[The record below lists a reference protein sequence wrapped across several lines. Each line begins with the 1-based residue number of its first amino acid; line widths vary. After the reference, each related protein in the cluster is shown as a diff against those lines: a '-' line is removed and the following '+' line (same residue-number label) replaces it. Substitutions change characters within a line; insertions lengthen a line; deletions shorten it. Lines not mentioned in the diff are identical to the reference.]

1 MASDPTRRTGG
12 SVPASVPARQAWW
25 AAHDPALELQHLWG
39 EVSRLFERAAQ
50 DTSEAPRHWMPVA
63 EEEDT
68 GDAYVVRAELPGV
81 PRERVS
87 VELDG
92 KELHISGTVDET
104 TGGSALRRR
113 TGSFAYGIRVP
124 GDVDSARIQARVAD
138 GVLTVTL
145 PKSGQPARR
154 SIEIAVAE

>member
-12 SVPASVPARQAWW
+12 SVPARQAWW
-25 AAHDPALELQHLWG
+25 AVHDPALELEHLWG
-39 EVSRLFERAAQ
+39 EVSRLFERAAV
-50 DTSEAPRHWMPVA
+50 DTSDAPRSWMPVA
-63 EEEDT
+63 EEEDK

-81 PRERVS
+81 PRDRVQ

-92 KELHISGTVDET
+92 KELHISGSVDET
-104 TGGSALRRR
+104 DSGSALSRRK
-113 TGSFAYGIRVP
+113 GSFSYGIRVP
-124 GDVDSARIQARVAD
+124 GDVNTEGIQADLHD

-154 SIEIAVAE
+154 AIEIGVTGA